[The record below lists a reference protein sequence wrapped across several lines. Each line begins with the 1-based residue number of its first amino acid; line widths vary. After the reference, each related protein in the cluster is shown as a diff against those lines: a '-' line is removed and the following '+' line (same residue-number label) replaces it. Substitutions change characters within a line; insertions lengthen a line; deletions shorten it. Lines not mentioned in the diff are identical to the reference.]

1 MGGKASVPI
10 KETAR
15 QTLSRR
21 GAESA
26 MKVQTR
32 YPAPTPPTAQS
43 QVPAPVAIA
52 SQATIAT
59 VSGAKATTLE
69 ELMDPTILTEM
80 SSWAGNLKSEVDVQA
95 LSLRNDEASKTMA
108 TVIRFAEEKG
118 QLDRFGKQLK
128 EVSGKLTE
136 EQLMSVY
143 IKAKASVDAGVMAE
157 EFKLPLPVVE
167 ALLKAARKPSIVAK
181 ANSANQTQLNEL
193 VVAV

>member
-43 QVPAPVAIA
+43 PVPAPVAIA

-59 VSGAKATTLE
+59 AKATTLE
-69 ELMDPTILTEM
+69 ELMDPTILKEM